1 MNIESP
7 LLAHPLLVE
16 SLRPE
21 VTIIVGILLL
31 IIVPNLGNATVRI
44 PMTQFRI
51 PVLLGG
57 ERFRAT
63 SDPLIPGVISL
74 FTLLLAMASS
84 LMTFVEGAALSTVC
98 IS

>member
-44 PMTQFRI
+44 
-51 PVLLGG
+51 L
-57 ERFRAT
+57 
-63 SDPLIPGVISL
+63 SLIHI
-74 FTLLLAMASS
+74 
-84 LMTFVEGAALSTVC
+84 
-98 IS
+98 

>member
-44 PMTQFRI
+44 PTVSYTHLTLPTKRI
-51 PVLLGG
+51 V
-57 ERFRAT
+57 
-63 SDPLIPGVISL
+63 
-74 FTLLLAMASS
+74 
-84 LMTFVEGAALSTVC
+84 
-98 IS
+98 